1 MLNGLV
7 VGLLVAI
14 LVLGDHTTVVLVLT
28 KPSALLM
35 HSRRDACMP
44 WKFQVGPSVRISVGD
59 ELWAAARITEVAGVV
74 LSFDPKPT
82 PEIGLLFVKIGK
94 ERGHTKITGS
104 NFAMSMRNEGGC
116 EVIKKAIEKLGF
128 ANRKA
133 SICVGRDIEKE
144 GKGYY
149 EDIMPASN
157 MDLYVATSM
166 IVETTILW
174 KP

>member
-1 MLNGLV
+1 MNISGMNGEV
-7 VGLLVAI
+7 MSGE
-14 LVLGDHTTVVLVLT
+14 
-28 KPSALLM
+28 
-35 HSRRDACMP
+35 
-44 WKFQVGPSVRISVGD
+44 WKFHAGPSVGISVGD
-59 ELWAAARITEVAGVV
+59 ELWAAARYILERITEVAGVV

-82 PEIGLLFVKIGK
+82 QIGK
-94 ERGHTKITGS
+94 ERGHTKIT
-104 NFAMSMRNEGGC
+104 
-116 EVIKKAIEKLGF
+116 GF

-149 EDIMPASN
+149 EEIRPASN
-157 MDLYVATSM
+157 MDLYLATSM